1 MSLIKHIKDI
11 HNMDGYCEGYFYS
24 TLFEA
29 DMIVTLENKSY
40 IDYAEKCI
48 NNFNFLS
55 DSTIKFILEKCIDFF
70 KDMYAEYSDY
80 YDDDCNPEHLT
91 VENVIGDY
99 IEGVSINIEMP
110 QNNDVLAYQIEFCCP
125 IDCPVC
131 VIRNNEILYIGENTD
146 SSPWDNFYDAEKN
159 YIKE

>member
-1 MSLIKHIKDI
+1 MIRTFPEKEEVRVFFVLLGNSLLYRSCTEIWLLILH
-11 HNMDGYCEGYFYS
+11 
-24 TLFEA
+24 
-29 DMIVTLENKSY
+29 
-40 IDYAEKCI
+40 
-48 NNFNFLS
+48 S

-70 KDMYAEYSDY
+70 KDMYADYSDY

-99 IEGVSINIEMP
+99 IEGVSINIEIP
-110 QNNDVLAYQIEFCCP
+110 QNNDVLAYQIEFYCP

-146 SSPWDNFYDAEKN
+146 SSPWDNFDDAEKN